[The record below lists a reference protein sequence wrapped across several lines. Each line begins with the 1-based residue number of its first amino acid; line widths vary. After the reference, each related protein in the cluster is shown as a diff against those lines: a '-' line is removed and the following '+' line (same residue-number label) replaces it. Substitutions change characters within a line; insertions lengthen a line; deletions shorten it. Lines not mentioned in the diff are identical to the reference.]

1 MYESTSMIMSYFEPH
16 RDKTNKMACAP
27 SEDSDQ
33 PGHLPSLIRV
43 FAVCM
48 KTAWVLGYPLS
59 TQRRLIRLGGCPGW
73 SVFAGQTCYFVG
85 FVTMWL
91 ILYFQTPNMDK
102 VHNVLRNPSK
112 MSQLV
117 TNDNLP
123 SFVQDKMARTYASWL
138 QWWKSTI
145 TSDDYMKY
153 LSTQVI
159 S

>member
-1 MYESTSMIMSYFEPH
+1 MSST
-16 RDKTNKMACAP
+16 
-27 SEDSDQ
+27 
-33 PGHLPSLIRV
+33 HL
-43 FAVCM
+43 C
-48 KTAWVLGYPLS
+48 
-59 TQRRLIRLGGCPGW
+59 
-73 SVFAGQTCYFVG
+73 
-85 FVTMWL
+85 
-91 ILYFQTPNMDK
+91 FQTPNMDK

-153 LSTQVI
+153 LSTQV
-159 S
+159 SLNSVHYGNFVHAKYRHFLQV